1 MATGTKVMVDTITM
15 ALGDMVAAMEDMVDM
30 VVMAMTTMA
39 MDKEAGVAMTRAMA
53 MVIMEVRD

>member
-15 ALGDMVAAMEDMVDM
+15 ALGDTVAAMEDMVDM